1 MGLNNIYYFDQTLLD
16 EDEKE
21 GLKNIAVTTRNELNQ
36 LEQLNIEK
44 AIEWTIH
51 RNFIEDQILTE
62 EFIKK
67 LHERMMGDVWD
78 WAGTFRRS
86 DTNFGVEWTSINIEL
101 RKLLDDSRFWIR
113 NKTYSPDEI
122 AIRFK
127 HKLVNIHCFPNGNG
141 RHSRLMADILIEKV
155 FKKEVFTWNRF
166 NLVNPDETR
175 RAYIHAIQQADQGDL
190 NPLIHFAHLL

>member
-1 MGLNNIYYFDQTLLD
+1 MGLSDTYHYGQTPLD
-16 EDEKE
+16 EDEKV
-21 GLKNIAVTTRNELNQ
+21 GLKNITVNTRQELDQ

-51 RNFIEDQILTE
+51 RHFIDDQILTE

-67 LHERMMGDVWD
+67 LHWRMMGDVWD
-78 WAGTFRRS
+78 WGGTFRRS
-86 DTNFGVEWTSINIEL
+86 NKNLGVEWTRIYIEL
-101 RKLLDDSRFWIR
+101 RKLIDDTKFWIR

-127 HKLVNIHCFPNGNG
+127 HKLVKIHCFPNGNG

-155 FKKEVFTWNRF
+155 FNRELFTWKRSDM
-166 NLVNPDETR
+166 VKHDEVR
-175 RAYIHAIQQADQGDL
+175 REYILAIKKAYQGDL
-190 NPLIHFAHLL
+190 SPLIHFARG

>member
-1 MGLNNIYYFDQTLLD
+1 MGLSNTYFFGQTPLD

-21 GLKNIAVTTRNELNQ
+21 GLKDIAVNTRRELDQ

-51 RNFIEDQILTE
+51 RHFNDDQILTE

-67 LHERMMGDVWD
+67 LHWRMMGDVWD

-86 DTNFGVEWTSINIEL
+86 DKNLGVEWTRINIEL
-101 RKLLDDSRFWIR
+101 RKLLDDSKFWIR
-113 NKTYSPDEI
+113 NKTYCPDEI

-127 HKLVNIHCFPNGNG
+127 HKLVKIHCFPNGNG

-155 FKKEVFTWNRF
+155 FKRELFTWKRS
-166 NLVNPDETR
+166 NLVKHDEIR
-175 RAYIHAIQQADQGDL
+175 REYIVAIKKADQGDL
-190 NPLIHFAHLL
+190 SPLIQFARG